1 MLTLG
6 PLALTAPWVLLGALA
21 LPLLWWLLR
30 ATPPAPRRLPF
41 PAVRLLFG
49 LTADDPVVAH
59 TPWWLILM
67 RLVLALLILLGLAGP
82 ILNPDGLARGQG
94 PLVLVMDDTWAAAP
108 TWDDRRTLALDVVER
123 AGREGRPVMLLTTAA
138 SAPDQP
144 AAPVRPQR
152 AEAVAE
158 TVRAL
163 APRPWGKDL
172 AAALDRLRA
181 ADGAPAGAAIWIH
194 DGLAAPATESL
205 ARHLNDHGRLQVR
218 QAGPGRAPLILRPPT
233 IAESAPTVRVERP
246 GPADGAAG
254 AVALPARTV
263 TVQARDAQGRVVLAR
278 PARLEAGAVGAAV
291 ALDLPA
297 DLRAEVTRLDIQGH
311 AGAAAVVPLGE
322 SWGRGL
328 LGLVTGSQGGGAAP
342 VPLLDE
348 THYARQALRPLGELR
363 EGSVADLLARP
374 LSMMVMTDGARP
386 DPDAVNR
393 LIDWIRRGGTLVRFA
408 GPRMEPLDPALL
420 PLPLRAGERALG
432 GSLSWTAPGRLAPF
446 PADSPFAGL
455 PVEGADVAVARQ
467 VLAEPSPT
475 LDRRTWARLTDGTP
489 LVTAAPLGAG
499 RVVLVHVT
507 ADPRWSS
514 LAMSGLFV
522 EMLRRLAETS
532 AAPAS
537 GSGGAP
543 PDAVAEAPA
552 ASPGPQANEG
562 ALAPARLLDGF
573 GRAGPPPPGAR
584 ALPRAL
590 IDRPTVDPAHPPGWY
605 GPPGRGHGVALGA
618 ALPAPVPTVATLP
631 AGVVAGDLDT
641 ATAERDLAPWLLGGA
656 ALLALIDMIV
666 GLALRG
672 VLPAPARRRA
682 ASLVA
687 LVGLGAAL
695 ALGTAGMVAPP
706 ARAQGLETS
715 AGPGEPTLDPLAL
728 EAALH
733 TRLAWIAGAD
743 AAVDDTAEA
752 GLRTLTD
759 VLARR
764 TSAELGAPVPVDP
777 ARDPLAVF
785 PLIYWPV
792 VAGQGPPSP
801 QAARRLNDYLRGG
814 GMLLVDVLDGAD
826 AARALDGVA
835 VPSLIPV
842 PDDHVLTRSFYL
854 LDRFPGR
861 TEGATVWVEED
872 PVAHD
877 GVSSVIIGAHD
888 WAGAWA
894 TDQAGRA
901 VFPTVPGGNRQRE
914 MAYRFGINVIL
925 YALTGNYKGDQV
937 HLPAIMERLTN

>member
-6 PLALTAPWVLLGALA
+6 PLALTTPWVLLGALA

-30 ATPPAPRRLPF
+30 ATPPAPRRLSF

-49 LTADDPVVAH
+49 LNSDDPVAAH

-94 PLVLVMDDTWAAAP
+94 PLVLVLDDTWAAAP
-108 TWDDRRTLALDVVER
+108 TWTDRRTLALDVIAR

-138 SAPDQP
+138 PAPDQP
-144 AAPVRPQR
+144 VTPVRPQR
-152 AEAVAE
+152 ADAVAE

-163 APRPWGKDL
+163 PPRPWTKDL

-181 ADGAPAGAAIWIH
+181 ADGASAGAAIWIH
-194 DGLAAPATESL
+194 DGLAAPATAAL
-205 ARHLNDHGRLQVR
+205 ARHLSDLGRLEVR
-218 QAGPGRAPLILRPPT
+218 RAGPGRAPLILRPPT
-233 IAESAPTVRVERP
+233 VTDSTPTVRVERP
-246 GPADGAAG
+246 GPTDDAAG
-254 AVALPARTV
+254 AVPLPARTV

-278 PARLEAGAVGAAV
+278 PARLNAGETGTAVV
-291 ALDLPA
+291 LDLPA

-328 LGLVTGSQGGGAAP
+328 LGLVTGPSGGGAAP

-348 THYARQALRPLGELR
+348 THYAREALRPLGELR
-363 EGSVADLLARP
+363 EGSVAGLLERP

-386 DPDAVNR
+386 DADAIDR

-408 GPRMEPLDPALL
+408 GPRMDPLDPALL
-420 PLPLRAGERALG
+420 PLPLRSGERALG

-446 PADSPFAGL
+446 PASGPFAGL

-475 LDRRTWARLTDGTP
+475 LDDRTWARLTDGTP
-489 LVTAAPLGAG
+489 LVTAAPLRAG

-532 AAPAS
+532 TAPAS
-537 GSGGAP
+537 ESGGTSGP
-543 PDAVAEAPA
+543 G
-552 ASPGPQANEG
+552 ASAGPQAAEG

-605 GPPGRGHGVALGA
+605 GPPGRGHGYALGA
-618 ALPAPVPTVATLP
+618 ALPAPVPMVATLP
-631 AGVVAGDLDT
+631 AGVVSGDLDT

-672 VLPAPARRRA
+672 VLPVPTRRRA
-682 ASLVA
+682 TSVA
-687 LVGLGAAL
+687 ALIGLGAAL
-695 ALGTAGMVAPP
+695 VLGGAGMVAT
-706 ARAQGLETS
+706 ARPRS
-715 AGPGEPTLDPLAL
+715 GP
-728 EAALH
+728 
-733 TRLAWIAGAD
+733 
-743 AAVDDTAEA
+743 
-752 GLRTLTD
+752 
-759 VLARR
+759 
-764 TSAELGAPVPVDP
+764 
-777 ARDPLAVF
+777 
-785 PLIYWPV
+785 
-792 VAGQGPPSP
+792 
-801 QAARRLNDYLRGG
+801 
-814 GMLLVDVLDGAD
+814 
-826 AARALDGVA
+826 
-835 VPSLIPV
+835 
-842 PDDHVLTRSFYL
+842 
-854 LDRFPGR
+854 
-861 TEGATVWVEED
+861 
-872 PVAHD
+872 
-877 GVSSVIIGAHD
+877 
-888 WAGAWA
+888 
-894 TDQAGRA
+894 
-901 VFPTVPGGNRQRE
+901 
-914 MAYRFGINVIL
+914 
-925 YALTGNYKGDQV
+925 
-937 HLPAIMERLTN
+937 

>member
-1 MLTLG
+1 MLNLG
-6 PLALTAPWVLLGALA
+6 ALALTTPWVLLGALA

-30 ATPPAPRRLPF
+30 ATPPAPRRLAF

-49 LTADDPVVAH
+49 LKADDPVVAH
-59 TPWWLILM
+59 TPWWLMLM
-67 RLVLALLILLGLAGP
+67 RLVLVLLILLGLAGP

-94 PLVLVMDDTWAAAP
+94 PLLLVMDDTWAAAP
-108 TWDDRRTLALDVVER
+108 TWDDRRTLALDVIAR

-138 SAPDQP
+138 PAPDQP
-144 AAPVRPQR
+144 VTPVHPQR
-152 AEAVAE
+152 ADAVAE

-163 APRPWGKDL
+163 VPRPWAKDL
-172 AAALDRLRA
+172 AVALDRLPA
-181 ADGAPAGAAIWIH
+181 ADDASAGAAIWIH

-205 ARHLNDHGRLQVR
+205 ARHLSDLGRLQVR

-233 IAESAPTVRVERP
+233 VMESKPTVRVERP
-246 GPADGAAG
+246 GPADGAAN
-254 AVALPARTV
+254 AVLLPERTV

-278 PARLEAGAVGAAV
+278 PARLDAGHWGTAVV
-291 ALDLPA
+291 LDLPA
-297 DLRAEVTRLDIQGH
+297 DLRSEITRLDIQGH
-311 AGAAAVVPLGE
+311 DGAAAVVPLGE

-328 LGLVTGSQGGGAAP
+328 LGLVTGSPGGGAAP

-348 THYARQALRPLGELR
+348 THYAREALRPLGDLR
-363 EGSVADLLARP
+363 EGSVVDLLAHP

-386 DPDAVNR
+386 DPDAVDR

-408 GPRMEPLDPALL
+408 GPRMVPLDPTLL
-420 PLPLRAGERALG
+420 PLPLRAGERSLG

-455 PVEGADVAVARQ
+455 PVDGADVAVARQ

-475 LDRRTWARLTDGTP
+475 LDERTWARLTDGTP
-489 LVTAAPLGAG
+489 LVTAARLGAG

-522 EMLRRLAETS
+522 EMLRRLAET
-532 AAPAS
+532 
-537 GSGGAP
+537 G
-543 PDAVAEAPA
+543 AVAEGAA
-552 ASPGPQANEG
+552 ASPGPEAVEG

-584 ALPRAL
+584 ALPLAL
-590 IDRPTVDPAHPPGWY
+590 IDRPIMDPAHPPGWY
-605 GPPGRGHGVALGA
+605 GPPGRAQGYALGA
-618 ALPAPVPTVATLP
+618 ALPTPVATVATLP

-672 VLPAPARRRA
+672 VLPVPARRRA
-682 ASLVA
+682 ASLAA
-687 LVGLGAAL
+687 LVGLGAGL
-695 ALGTAGMVAPP
+695 ALGAVGLGGPA
-706 ARAQGLETS
+706 ARAQGLQTTTE
-715 AGPGEPTLDPLAL
+715 AGAPVLDPMAL

-792 VAGQGPPSP
+792 VAGQGPPSQ

-814 GMLLVDVLDGAD
+814 GMLLVDVMDGAD

-835 VPSLIPV
+835 VPSLVPV

-901 VFPTVPGGNRQRE
+901 LFPTVPGGNRQRE
-914 MAYRFGINVIL
+914 MAYRFGINVVL